1 MTIRSVAALCTSI
14 VLAALAACSGGG
26 GGGEAPPP
34 AAAITAQPSDQS
46 VVAGATATFTVVAS
60 NATGYQWEKNS
71 GAGFSAVAGAT
82 GASHTTAA
90 TVVGDHGTQY
100 RVLVSG
106 VSSSLTSSAATLSV
120 TAAPVAPAIAVH
132 PASQTVTAGQDASFS
147 VTASGTA
154 LAYQWQRSTDS
165 GVSFAALSGETNATL
180 TRQTVALADNGHLFR
195 VVVSNA
201 LGTLTSNAAT
211 LGVNPA
217 PAIPAFTAQP
227 QSQSVIAP
235 ATATFTVSVTG
246 TPAPTLQWQVNSG
259 AGFADIQNATG
270 TSYTTAATS
279 AADHGKQYR
288 VMATNPSASITS
300 NAATLSVAVP
310 AAPSFTLQPA
320 HATVSVGQNITF
332 TAAVTGTPT
341 PALQW
346 QFSQDGGLTW
356 FNFNAQTSTSLTLGN
371 LEPVYNGWLHRAVA
385 SNSVAT
391 VNSNAARLTVLG
403 VPRFAYVSNVNDNT
417 VSMYTVNAATGQLR
431 HNGYVTAPI
440 GPQAIAVHPN
450 GRSAY
455 VASSGGVFS
464 YTVNAGTGALTNVG
478 SLYDGTSPYSVTVDP
493 SGKFA
498 YAANF
503 GSANVSSY
511 MIDAASGTLSS
522 SGTVASGSGPL
533 SVTVDRWSKF
543 AYVAAND
550 GSIGAYTID
559 PATGALTLAGNVSIG
574 ASLRSVTAD
583 PFGRFVYATR
593 NTGQVWAF
601 SINPSTGLLS
611 AVPGS
616 PFTTGDFAVSVS
628 VDPTGR
634 FAYVANFNTHNV
646 SAFAINANTG
656 ALSAIGTYPAGTNP
670 SFVNVD
676 ASGKFVYV
684 TNQASNTV
692 SSYSIHAVSGA
703 LTALPAVS
711 ARNGPSS
718 IAMAGGAAAPTYTP
732 KFAYAANYGSS
743 DVSVYTIN
751 AGTGTLTSAG
761 SAFLGAVPRAVAA
774 SPSGKFVY
782 VTREILFETPV
793 DNVHAF
799 TADPTS
805 GALASAGSPPG
816 VGSNPASVVV
826 EPSGRFAYVAY
837 EAGGGIGSFG
847 IHATTGALTFMSVA
861 GGLTGEHPGSV
872 AVDPA
877 GRFVYAANNYAATI
891 GSGTVSANAINPG
904 TGALTAIDLNGATA
918 GVELITGP
926 DPTSVIVD
934 PSGRFVY
941 VTHANGVTAYA
952 IDLVSGALINAS
964 SVAAGAN
971 PRSIGVE
978 PSGRF
983 AYVANGD
990 SHTVSVFSI
999 DAVSGALTAA
1009 STIGG
1014 VANQVNPWAI
1024 SADPSGKFLYL
1035 ANAGS
1040 HNVSVYTIN
1049 AVSGVLSFVG
1059 NVAAGTGPVSITTTG
1074 TMQ

>member
-1 MTIRSVAALCTSI
+1 MNSRNLAALCMSVI
-14 VLAALAACSGGG
+14 VVALAACGGG
-26 GGGEAPPP
+26 GGGGAGSTPAP

-46 VVAGATATFTVVAS
+46 VVAGNTATFSVTAS
-60 NATGYQWEKNS
+60 DATAYQWEKNS
-71 GAGFSAVAGAT
+71 GAGFTPVAGAT
-82 GASHTTAA
+82 AASHTTAA
-90 TVVGDHGTQY
+90 ALLGDSGTQY

-106 VSSSLTSSAATLSV
+106 AANSVTSSAATLTV
-120 TAAPVAPAIAVH
+120 TPAPIAPAIAVH
-132 PASQTVTAGQDASFS
+132 PASQTVTAGQDASFA

-154 LAYQWQRSTDS
+154 LAYQWERDTGS
-165 GVSFAALSGETNATL
+165 GFASLAGETNATL
-180 TRQTVALADNGHLFR
+180 TRAAVALADGGNQFR
-195 VVVSNA
+195 VVVSNS

-211 LGVNPA
+211 LSVNPA
-217 PAIPAFTAQP
+217 PAIPAFTLHP

-235 ATATFTVSVTG
+235 ASATFSVAVTG

-259 AGFADIQNATG
+259 AGYADIPNATG

-288 VMATNPSASITS
+288 VMATNPSANITS

-310 AAPSFTLQPA
+310 AAPSFSAQPA
-320 HATVSVGQNITF
+320 NVTVNEGQGAQF
-332 TAAVTGTPT
+332 TVAVAGTPT
-341 PALQW
+341 PTLQW
-346 QFSQDGGLTW
+346 QFSSDGGITW
-356 FNFNAQTSTSLTLGN
+356 ANANGQTATSLNLGS
-371 LEPVYNGWLHRAVA
+371 LERVYSGWLYRAVA
-385 SNSVAT
+385 SNSVT
-391 VNSNAARLTVLG
+391 SVNSTAARLTVLG
-403 VPRFAYVSNVNDNT
+403 VPRFAYATNVNDNT
-417 VSMYTVNAATGQLR
+417 VSMYTVNATTGQLR

-440 GPQAIAVHPN
+440 APQAIAVHPN

-464 YTVNAGTGALTNVG
+464 YAVNAGTGALTNVG
-478 SLYDGTSPYSVTVDP
+478 IVHDGTSPYSVTVDP

-511 MIDAASGTLSS
+511 TIDAASGTLSS
-522 SGTVASGSGPL
+522 SGAVPSGAGPL
-533 SVTVDRWSKF
+533 SVTVDRWSRF

-550 GSIGAYTID
+550 GSLWAYTIH
-559 PATGALTLAGNVSIG
+559 PATGALTLAGSVSIG
-574 ASLRSVTAD
+574 ASLRSVTVD
-583 PFGRFVYATR
+583 PTGRFVYATTI
-593 NTGQVWAF
+593 TGQVLAF
-601 SINPSTGLLS
+601 IIDPSSGKLS
-611 AVPGS
+611 PAPGS
-616 PFTTGDFAVSVS
+616 PISTGGFAISVA
-628 VDPTGR
+628 VDPTGT
-634 FAYVANFNTHNV
+634 FAYVANHNLNNV
-646 SAFAINANTG
+646 SAFKLDSTG
-656 ALSAIGTYPAGTNP
+656 ALSPVGSYPAGTNP

-676 ASGKFVYV
+676 ASGKFVHV
-684 TNQASNTV
+684 TNQGSNTV
-692 SSYSIHAVSGA
+692 SSYSIDPASGA
-703 LTALPAVS
+703 LTALRTVS

-718 IAMAGGAAAPTYTP
+718 IAMASGAAALTYTP
-732 KFAYAANYGSS
+732 KFTYVANYGSS
-743 DVSVYTIN
+743 DVSVYSIH
-751 AGTGTLTSAG
+751 AGTGALTSAG
-761 SAFLGAVPRAVAA
+761 SAFVGAVPRAVAA

-799 TADPTS
+799 TADAAS
-805 GALASAGSPPG
+805 GALTSAGSPPG

-877 GRFVYAANNYAATI
+877 GRFVYAANNYAASI

-934 PSGRFVY
+934 PTGRFVY
-941 VTHANGVTAYA
+941 VTHANGVTAYV
-952 IDLVSGALINAS
+952 IDLASGALVNAS
-964 SVAAGAN
+964 SAAAGAN

-990 SHTVSVFSI
+990 SRTVSVFSI
-999 DAVSGALTAA
+999 DAVSGALSAV
-1009 STIGG
+1009 STIG
-1014 VANQVNPWAI
+1014 VADQLSPWAV
-1024 SADPSGKFLYL
+1024 SADPSGKFLYV

-1049 AVSGVLSFVG
+1049 AVSGVLTFVG